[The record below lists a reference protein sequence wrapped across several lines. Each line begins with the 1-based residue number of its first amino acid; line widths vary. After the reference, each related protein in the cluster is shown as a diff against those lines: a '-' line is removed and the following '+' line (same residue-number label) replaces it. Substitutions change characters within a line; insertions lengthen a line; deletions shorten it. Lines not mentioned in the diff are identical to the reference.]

1 MTPEEC
7 KKYGLPPG
15 SLWLDEVRFLAP
27 KPQTLDPETQRST
40 LKLDPPERDLY
51 RTYGV
56 RPYTFGVPERARN
69 EPPSVSGLLRV
80 WRGSAETLLGF
91 FFSRLLVLRKDFN
104 TSSPCFYKGSTYFTS
119 VFLLVLIIHSFLRG
133 DVARLATLFLAMQSS
148 EYPSL

>member
-1 MTPEEC
+1 M
-7 KKYGLPPG
+7 
-15 SLWLDEVRFLAP
+15 
-27 KPQTLDPETQRST
+27 
-40 LKLDPPERDLY
+40 
-51 RTYGV
+51 
-56 RPYTFGVPERARN
+56 
-69 EPPSVSGLLRV
+69 SGLLRV

-104 TSSPCFYKGSTYFTS
+104 TISPWFYKGSTYFTS